1 MLKRNFFEKIS
12 GPLFFLVVPLLWMGC
27 SKGSSGSGGGG
38 GGGANPPTITSVVPD
53 TAAFNTVVIITGTN
67 FGTSQTVTFNGVTA
81 TINNATAT
89 QISVVVPKGAGTG
102 NVNVKVGTQ
111 VALGPEFYYLN
122 TYTVSTLAGGTRGSA
137 DGSGA
142 AAQFYSPFGL
152 AVDTSGNVIVAD
164 DLNSKIRS
172 ITPAGVVTTIAGTGA
187 QGFKDGPASSALF
200 SGPVS
205 VAVDPMNNILIADI
219 FNYKIRELSTSGM
232 VSTIAGTT
240 VGETDGPVAT
250 AQFDSPFRIEE
261 DGSGNIYVSDAHFI
275 RKISGGNV
283 STLFDGHNYTTSLN
297 DFTAIAIGQSSNL
310 FLCDD
315 FGADVFNLTTAG
327 VFTVFAGS
335 GITQYLDGQGTA
347 ASFGDATG
355 VALDGS
361 GNIIVVDQGNQR
373 IRLITPGGLVSTIAG
388 SGVAA
393 DLDGMGTA
401 AEFFNPQCVAVDKKS
416 GTIYVLEPESNRI
429 RKITVE

>member
-1 MLKRNFFEKIS
+1 MIKKDLFEKMM
-12 GPLFFLVVPLLWMGC
+12 GLLFFLVVPLLWMGC

-38 GGGANPPTITSVVPD
+38 GTNPPTITSVVPD

-102 NVNVKVGTQ
+102 NVNVKVGTK
-111 VALGPEFYYLN
+111 VAFGPEFYYLN

-152 AVDTSGNVIVAD
+152 AVDTSGNVIVGD
-164 DLNSKIRS
+164 DLNYKVRS
-172 ITPAGVVTTIAGTGA
+172 ITPAGAVTTIAGAGTG
-187 QGFKDGPASSALF
+187 GFKDGPASTALF
-200 SGPVS
+200 LSPVS
-205 VAVDPMNNILIADI
+205 VAVDPLNNILVGDA
-219 FNYKIRELSTSGM
+219 FNYKIREISTAGM

-240 VGETDGPVAT
+240 VGHTDGPVAT
-250 AQFDSPFRIEE
+250 AQFYNPISLEE
-261 DGSGNIYVSDAHFI
+261 DASGNIYVCDAYYV
-275 RKISGGNV
+275 RKISAGNV
-283 STLFDGHNYTTSLN
+283 STLFNGHNYTTTLN
-297 DFTAIAIGQSSNL
+297 DFTSITIGQNSNL

-315 FGADVFNLTTAG
+315 FGADIFNLTTAG

-335 GITQYLDGQGTA
+335 GINQYLDGSGTS
-347 ASFGDATG
+347 ASFDYATS
-355 VALDGS
+355 VALDAS
-361 GNIIVVDQGNQR
+361 GDIIVADQINQR
-373 IRLITPGGLVSTIAG
+373 IRLISPSGVVSTIAG
-388 SGVAA
+388 SGVGA
-393 DLDGMGTA
+393 DLDGTGTA

-416 GTIYVLEPESNRI
+416 GTIYVSEPQSNRI